1 MNDCATTQSCSAP
14 YAETS
19 SLRDRLA
26 RQLVRKLLARIRY
39 GRIVLHEGNQ
49 QTVYGAEHELVAHLR
64 VYHPAFYR
72 RVLFGGSIGGG
83 EAYVTNLWDVDDLTA
98 LARIMVRN
106 MKLLDRMEQGFAWLR
121 RPFFLVRHLL
131 RNNNKKRA
139 KKNIIAHYDL
149 GNTLYKSFLDPTMM
163 YSAAIYDEEAQT
175 LDQAA
180 VNKLEVICRKLDL
193 KPHDHLI
200 EIGTGWGGLAIH
212 AARNYGCQVTTTTLS
227 EEQFAEASRL
237 VAEEGLTD
245 RIHILR
251 RDYRDLTGS
260 YDKLVSVEM
269 IEAVGDRY
277 LPAFFKK
284 CEQLLKPDGIMLL
297 QAITIVDQKY
307 EQYRRSVDFIQRHIF
322 PGGCLV
328 SNRRM
333 IDIIGGKT
341 DMVVRNLED
350 YGFDYARTLSD
361 WRHRFRANYAQLRK
375 AGYDETF
382 KRLWE
387 FYLCYCEGGFRERAI
402 SVVQLL
408 ATRPQHRLAL
418 KR

>member
-1 MNDCATTQSCSAP
+1 
-14 YAETS
+14 
-19 SLRDRLA
+19 
-26 RQLVRKLLARIRY
+26 
-39 GRIVLHEGNQ
+39 
-49 QTVYGAEHELVAHLR
+49 
-64 VYHPAFYR
+64 VYHPSFYR

-245 RIHILR
+245 KIHILR